1 MDDASSDGDARAAPG
16 PLAPGRR
23 APGPLAG
30 IRVVD
35 LTQNVAGPYC
45 TMQLADLGADVL
57 KLEPIGRGD
66 NARVYGPP
74 LPGGERAGFI
84 TLNRNK
90 RSLAVDLKAPEGR
103 EVVEGLAAAADV
115 LVENFRPGVMER
127 LGLGHEALRARS
139 PRLVFASISGFGE
152 GSPFSE
158 LGGLDLIAQGMSG
171 LMSVTGEGPGRP
183 PVKVGV
189 PVTDLAS
196 GLFCTIAILGALRH
210 RDATGEGQRVE
221 TSLLDAGLGL
231 SVWEAAEWFGVGV
244 RPEALGSG
252 HRLTAPY
259 EAFPTSDGWVT
270 IGGANSR
277 LWASICRS
285 LGCAE
290 LIDDPRFADN
300 GSRRAHRAE
309 LAELLA
315 QRTRTRTTT
324 DLVEAFTAAGV
335 PAGPILG
342 YDEILESEHVRAR
355 EMVVAQQHPTAGEVR
370 VLGVPYKLPASPA
383 SVRSAAPLL
392 GQHTDE
398 TLAALGYGQGE
409 IAELRSKGVVA

>member
-1 MDDASSDGDARAAPG
+1 MHLPRNDGGAPSAAPG
-16 PLAPGRR
+16 ALV
-23 APGPLAG
+23 PGPLAG
-30 IRVVD
+30 VRVVD

-57 KLEPIGRGD
+57 KIEPIGRGD

-74 LPGGERAGFI
+74 LAGGERAGFI

-90 RSLAVDLKAPEGR
+90 RSLALDLKAPGGR
-103 EVVEGLAAAADV
+103 EVLQRLAAGADV

-127 LGLGHEALRARS
+127 LGLGHHALRAQN

-158 LGGLDLIAQGMSG
+158 LGGLDLVAQGMSG

-189 PVTDLAS
+189 PITDLAS

-210 RDATGEGQRVE
+210 CDATGEGQRVE
-221 TSLLDAGLGL
+221 TSLLDAGISL
-231 SVWEAAEWFGVGV
+231 SVWEAAEWFGGGG

-252 HRLTAPY
+252 HRLAAPY

-277 LWASICRS
+277 LWASICRT
-285 LGCAE
+285 LGCDE

-309 LAELLA
+309 LAELIA
-315 QRTRTRTTT
+315 GRTRTRTTAA
-324 DLVEAFTAAGV
+324 LVEAFTAAGV

-342 YDEILESEHVRAR
+342 YDEILESEHARAR
-355 EMVVAQQHPTAGEVR
+355 ELVVSQQHPTAGVVR
-370 VLGVPYKLPASPA
+370 VLGVPYKLGASPA
-383 SVRSAAPLL
+383 SVRTAAPTL

-398 TLAALGYGQGE
+398 TLARLGYGQGE
-409 IAELRSKGVVA
+409 IDELRSKGVVA